1 MTDIKFLIEPD
12 ETGLGRIVVDGK
24 FYGIPSG
31 AVAALARSFTAHDI
45 AVSDEIE
52 RNREAIAE
60 LVGALKLALDSHNLM
75 LPTDPPITAWEYR
88 RVGEIGRAAITK
100 HSTTTEKRK

>member
-1 MTDIKFLIEPD
+1 MSDLVER
-12 ETGLGRIVVDGK
+12 LRI
-24 FYGIPSG
+24 S
-31 AVAALARSFTAHDI
+31 AQRSNLNNEAA
-45 AVSDEIE
+45 DEIE
-52 RNREAIAE
+52 RNREAIGE

>member
-1 MTDIKFLIEPD
+1 MSDLVER
-12 ETGLGRIVVDGK
+12 LR
-24 FYGIPSG
+24 
-31 AVAALARSFTAHDI
+31 AAYPNTI
-45 AVSDEIE
+45 AQHEAADEIE
-52 RNREAIAE
+52 RNQAAIGE

-88 RVGEIGRAAITK
+88 RVGEIGRAAISK